1 MTHQPN
7 MADVNTDDVVK
18 TFEDMR
24 RSKDY
29 EYIMCKLSSDGATL
43 NVDKVWLV
51 SLDREQT

>member
-1 MTHQPN
+1 

-29 EYIMCKLSSDGATL
+29 EYIMCKLSSDGSTL
-43 NVDKVWLV
+43 NVDKVWV
-51 SLDREQT
+51 MSLDRERT